1 MSAVALSWAGWSLVR
16 QERAA
21 AETEAQQRAEAWAER
36 LPALMRADLAAWE
49 TRLSGWLARPP
60 QPSALPPAD
69 LLLLGDGIR
78 IEAHP
83 HGRLLYDPAAKA
95 ALEVTPPDLGA
106 AELLEFQPGKAAEA
120 VAAYR
125 RLADSP
131 RLTTRAGALLRL
143 GRIFRNQGQD
153 DQALQAY
160 RQLAEMQ
167 DERVAGAPA
176 EVVARLAMAEILM
189 RRDRGPEA
197 KEQALRLRRGLE
209 AAKWRLSRG
218 QFLFYWQEVGRLLN
232 DGAVLPPAAALSEA
246 ASEVGARLRESD
258 EGRETMIVR
267 AAGAVWFVLW
277 AHSGTRTAAL
287 FLPPATLLLPHESDR
302 RFHVGLLDTEGKAL
316 AGEAGSTARS
326 AIRLV
331 AHTGLP
337 WSFSVT
343 PARYDSAQAAGRERF
358 LTMILCAAI
367 GFIALATWLM
377 ARLILREA
385 AVARLQSDFVS
396 AVSHEFRSPLAAM
409 RHLSELLA
417 VGRVPEESR
426 RQRYYET
433 LTSEALRLQRLV
445 ETLLNFGRMEA
456 GVQPYHFQRIDAS
469 SLATQV
475 AGEFEPLAK
484 AGGRKLDV
492 SGEPELWVDADAEAL
507 SLAVR
512 NLIDNALKYS
522 PGCPTVWVACSG
534 DGKQVTIRVRDEGVG
549 IPPREQNMVFRRFVR
564 GSSARDLSAPGTGV
578 GLAMVQHIVRAHGGK
593 IELRSQ
599 SGGGST
605 FSMVLPASKLP

>member
-1 MSAVALSWAGWSLVR
+1 M
-16 QERAA
+16 
-21 AETEAQQRAEAWAER
+21 
-36 LPALMRADLAAWE
+36 
-49 TRLSGWLARPP
+49 
-60 QPSALPPAD
+60 
-69 LLLLGDGIR
+69 
-78 IEAHP
+78 
-83 HGRLLYDPAAKA
+83 LYDPAAEA
-95 ALEVTPPDLGA
+95 APEVTPRDLGA
-106 AELLEFQPGKAAEA
+106 VELFEFQPGRAAEA
-120 VAAYR
+120 IAAYR

-131 RLTTRAGALLRL
+131 HLAMRAGALLRM
-143 GRIFRNQGQD
+143 GRINRNQGHN

-160 RQLAEMQ
+160 GQLAAMR
-167 DERVAGAPA
+167 DARVAGAPA
-176 EVVARLAMAEILM
+176 ELVARLAMAEILM

-197 KEQALRLRRGLE
+197 IEQALRLRRGLE
-209 AAKWRLSRG
+209 AGKWLLAHG

-232 DGAVLPPAAALSEA
+232 DGAALPPAAALSEA
-246 ASEVGARLRESD
+246 ASEACARLRESAD
-258 EGRETMIVR
+258 ERGTMIVR

-277 AHSGTRTAAL
+277 TRSGTRTAAL
-287 FLPPATLLLPHESDR
+287 FLPTATLLTPHQNDR
-302 RFHVGLLDTEGKAL
+302 RFRIELLDTEGKAL

-326 AIRLV
+326 AIRMA

-337 WSFSVT
+337 WSVSVT
-343 PARYDSAQAAGRERF
+343 PARSGSAQAAGRERF
-358 LTMILCAAI
+358 LTMILYAAI

-385 AVARLQSDFVS
+385 AVSRLQSEFVS

-433 LTSEALRLQRLV
+433 LTAEALRLQRLV

-456 GVQPYHFQRIDAS
+456 GVQPYRFQRIDAS

-475 AGEFEPLAK
+475 AGEFEPLVK

-492 SGEPELWVDADAEAL
+492 SGQLELWIDADAEAL

-534 DGKQVTIRVRDEGVG
+534 DVKQVTIQVRDEGVG
-549 IPPREQNMVFRRFVR
+549 IPPREQRLVFHRFVR

-578 GLAMVQHIVRAHGGK
+578 GLAMVQHIVREHGGK

-599 SGGGST
+599 AGGGST
-605 FSMVLPASKLP
+605 FSLVLPASKSL